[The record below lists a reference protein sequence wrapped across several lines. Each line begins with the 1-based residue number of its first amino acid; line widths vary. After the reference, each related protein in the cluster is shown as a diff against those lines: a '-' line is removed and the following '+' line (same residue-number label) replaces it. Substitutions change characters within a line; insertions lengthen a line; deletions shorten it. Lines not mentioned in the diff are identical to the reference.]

1 MEESSVEKQSNAES
15 FLLGIILGMFIMLG
29 IISVQYYSGLLKGEE
44 LSKRLNNVESLLS
57 KIDSRL
63 RID

>member
-1 MEESSVEKQSNAES
+1 MEESSVEKQSHAES

-63 RID
+63 RMD